1 MESLSVSEGW
11 IGFLFGIFSAS
22 YLIAAGVAVSLVN
35 KYGKKI
41 SMICSIILLEAS
53 TLLFAFGTSY
63 WVLLIARI
71 LQGASSGVMW
81 TASMSLVADY
91 YPSNEQGT
99 VYGVVNVSM
108 GAGVFAGPV
117 LGGALMDWG
126 GHQKE
131 LPFLVIVGIAGI
143 DGIARLF
150 ISEPKVLQPSEDNG
164 WRFLLKDK
172 NIMLVCFSVL
182 IAQGVLTAVEPT
194 LPLFYSEKMGLSPF
208 WIGLM
213 VGVPLIAFTIS
224 SPIVGKLIDK
234 FPEKRNLSIAIGL
247 IFIAAS
253 FPFLSYTTNIVG
265 QVACLIILGIGDAL
279 TATPAM
285 PEINFLIEQKY
296 DSGYFTAG
304 AAMNNSFYSA
314 GSFLGPIFAASL
326 VQFIGLVP
334 AFASTGSVVLL
345 FSIIFI
351 IGLFMKPKKHT
362 TTELTSELTIP
373 LTQLDE

>member
-1 MESLSVSEGW
+1 
-11 IGFLFGIFSAS
+11 
-22 YLIAAGVAVSLVN
+22 
-35 KYGKKI
+35 
-41 SMICSIILLEAS
+41 
-53 TLLFAFGTSY
+53 
-63 WVLLIARI
+63 
-71 LQGASSGVMW
+71 
-81 TASMSLVADY
+81 
-91 YPSNEQGT
+91 
-99 VYGVVNVSM
+99 
-108 GAGVFAGPV
+108 
-117 LGGALMDWG
+117 
-126 GHQKE
+126 
-131 LPFLVIVGIAGI
+131 
-143 DGIARLF
+143 
-150 ISEPKVLQPSEDNG
+150 
-164 WRFLLKDK
+164 
-172 NIMLVCFSVL
+172 
-182 IAQGVLTAVEPT
+182 
-194 LPLFYSEKMGLSPF
+194 
-208 WIGLM
+208 
-213 VGVPLIAFTIS
+213 
-224 SPIVGKLIDK
+224 
-234 FPEKRNLSIAIGL
+234 L

-351 IGLFMKPKKHT
+351 IGLFMKPKIHT
-362 TTELTSELTIP
+362 TTELTDELTIP